1 MACTRNTQCM
11 YSPAY
16 TDLSLSNDLL
26 QTNAP
31 RKFHNSDPLNVRDS
45 FVCVCYSVPLHLQS
59 DATTRPPTVRRHQ
72 ATTSFATQRLRP
84 PIIYQ
89 QPLTILPH
97 LRKLLPSSFRRGA
110 VPVRNDEP
118 CDRLDV
124 CLRLLSPPLST

>member
-1 MACTRNTQCM
+1 M

-16 TDLSLSNDLL
+16 TDLSLSDDLL

-31 RKFHNSDPLNVRDS
+31 RKSHTSNPLNVRDP

-84 PIIYQ
+84 PIVYQ
-89 QPLTILPH
+89 QPLTILRR
-97 LRKLLPSSFRRGA
+97 LRKLLPSSFRRGT

-118 CDRLDV
+118 CNPLDV
-124 CLRLLSPPLST
+124 CLRVLSPPLST